1 MKIHAIRLRHAC
13 HFSDLK
19 VEFNP
24 NQSVTLIIGEQASG
38 KTTLLKNMFHA
49 LSWFPAR
56 FKDLRSPGI
65 VMPDQD
71 IMYKRVQSKIE
82 IEVDVPTEIGPLSES
97 ADARSINT
105 FRCQWELYKTLN
117 ATGVG
122 ISKVEVEQL
131 EQLTAKY
138 IKAIKQDPMQ
148 GLPLVAF
155 YPTERFVNE
164 ISLLNKNN
172 PHVFQSATAYEAV
185 PLPFTT
191 FTRFFEWLR
200 EISDVENAQT
210 TQVFQQILAD
220 RKQSKLTSTP
230 PDTSLLADALL
241 HASTQMH
248 TPALTALRT
257 TLQTVIPDITDL
269 FIEYQPRLQLMV
281 VYKGQTI
288 QFVQLSNSFKN
299 LVAMLGDIVRRMCL
313 LNPLSLYPCI
323 EGDGILM
330 IDELDAQLDDSYSL
344 GVLERLHHAFPR
356 VQIIVTSQ
364 RNALLETAEQYQC
377 FLLQDKTISQIQF
390 DNQQQNF
397 QQIYADLLSNHST
410 SDQNI
415 ETESTLENIE
425 INTSEHNVTDFF
437 QKIQSMNPEE
447 KLALLTLLR
456 ADHDPTPH
464 QPLN

>member
-19 VEFNP
+19 VELNP
-24 NQSVTLIIGEQASG
+24 DQPVTLIIGEQASG
-38 KTTLLKNMFHA
+38 KTTLLKSMFHA

-82 IEVDVPTEIGPLSES
+82 IEVDIPVEIGPLSES
-97 ADARSINT
+97 TDARSINT
-105 FRCQWELYKTLN
+105 FRCQWQLYKTLN
-117 ATGVG
+117 AAGVG
-122 ISKVEVEQL
+122 ISKVEL
-131 EQLTAKY
+131 EQLVANY
-138 IKAIKQDPMQ
+138 LKAIKQDPMQ
-148 GLPLVAF
+148 GLPLIAF

-172 PHVFQSATAYEAV
+172 PHIFQSATAYEAV
-185 PLPFTT
+185 PLAFTT
-191 FTRFFEWLR
+191 FSRFFEWLR

-210 TQVFQQILAD
+210 AQTFQQILAN
-220 RKQSKLTSTP
+220 RKQSKLTSTT

-281 VYKGQTI
+281 IYKGQTI
-288 QFVQLSNSFKN
+288 QFLQLSNSFKN

-356 VQIIVTSQ
+356 VQIIATSQ

-377 FLLQDKTISQIQF
+377 FLLQDKTISPIQLN
-390 DNQQQNF
+390 DQQQQF

-415 ETESTLENIE
+415 ETESALENTE
-425 INTSEHNVTDFF
+425 INVSEHNVTELF
-437 QKIQSMNPEE
+437 QKIQSMNPDE
-447 KLALLTLLR
+447 KLMLLDLLR

-464 QPLN
+464 SPLN